1 MKRYLL
7 NLKDRYKKGESMAF
21 VPGPVPAEFR
31 ENSSRYTWQEV
42 NFELF
47 VYDCVEQFYIPE
59 YVYWSLILEN

>member
-1 MKRYLL
+1 
-7 NLKDRYKKGESMAF
+7 MAF